1 MTLTSGGS
9 SNSQES
15 PSMKILLWNCRGE
28 NNAKFMNNVH
38 ALIDSHNP
46 TILALSETK
55 MEDHDKIL
63 QALDYTNV
71 IQVPTTGYSREIT
84 LLWRNSEINV
94 ELFIIT
100 EHEIHVTIKVSS
112 SFPKFLF
119 SKIYSKNTYRLR
131 KYC

>member
-1 MTLTSGGS
+1 
-9 SNSQES
+9 
-15 PSMKILLWNCRGE
+15 
-28 NNAKFMNNVH
+28 MNNVH

-84 LLWRNSEINV
+84 LL
-94 ELFIIT
+94 
-100 EHEIHVTIKVSS
+100 
-112 SFPKFLF
+112 
-119 SKIYSKNTYRLR
+119 
-131 KYC
+131 